1 MSNFNPQD
9 FYFHQAKKDWYVA
22 RSAYK
27 LEEIDNK
34 FKLFDKNV
42 KTVLDIWCAPGSWL
56 QYTSRRMIA
65 LHQDK
70 SDYQIIW
77 LDLKRVNIKLPYT
90 NTYEADLMDQP
101 DIAKIMR
108 IENIEWFDLIISDIA
123 PNTIWVPN
131 IDSMRSIWLLE
142 KTLWLYEKYLPID
155 AKFAIK
161 IFMWPGF
168 DEFVRDLKKM
178 YWANKIRIFKPKSC
192 RDISKEIYIVKI

>member
-9 FYFHQAKKDWYVA
+9 HYFHQAKKDGYVA

-42 KTVLDIWCAPGSWL
+42 KSVLDIWCAPGSWL
-56 QYTSRRMIA
+56 QYTSRKMIA
-65 LHQDK
+65 VHWDK
-70 SDYQIIW
+70 DYQIVW
-77 LDLKRVNIKLPYT
+77 LDLKKVNIRLPHT
-90 NTYEADLMDQP
+90 NTYEADLVDQP
-101 DIAKIMR
+101 DIAKIMK
-108 IENIEWFDLIISDIA
+108 IEQIDHFDLIISDIA

-142 KTLWLYEKYLPID
+142 KTLWLYEKYLPITS
-155 AKFAIK
+155 KFAIK

-168 DEFVRDLKKM
+168 DEFVKELKDI
-178 YWANKIRIFKPKSC
+178 YGANSIRVFKPKSC